1 MSALPP
7 LLSMSARLLFVLLAT
22 SVARVLAATSD
33 PVAPVTDPA
42 LQVPKGVTP
51 LFDTWMRDT
60 YVTLAADGHY
70 YLTGTTAAPGKT
82 HCWDWNDGIHV
93 WRSDDL
99 KHWEHLG
106 LVWSLDRDATWQRTA
121 VIVEPGQVS
130 PARDVLDEKRR
141 AVWAPEIHYIKSAKQ
156 WMIVACMNGERG
168 SFILRSVSGKPEG
181 PYENIAGN
189 ATKALFPNIDG
200 SLFEDDDGAV
210 YFVGHNHY
218 IARMK
223 PDLSGLAE
231 PLAANPL
238 PPRGGPT
245 YALKQIGE
253 LNQYAQIPG
262 KPPVAE
268 ALQRRLIHG
277 YYAGVSYVDAQ
288 VGRVLAELERSGL
301 AQNTIV
307 VLWGD
312 NGFSFGAHGD
322 WTKHSNYEEANHIPV
337 IFAGPGIAAGGRT
350 PAMFETVDVY
360 PTLAALAG
368 LPAPRGPQPIDGAS
382 QAAVLR
388 DPAHAP
394 VKDFVYHAFPRGRPD
409 KGGEWLRRAIRTA
422 RYRYVEWRPF
432 APRAEAPDIE
442 LYDYTADPL
451 ESENVAAQNPELCAK
466 FQRLLEQQPAAVAPL
481 AVSRTP

>member
-200 SLFEDDDGAV
+200 SLFEDDDGAHDYQNGDWETHV
-210 YFVGHNHY
+210 MFWRWQKIH
-218 IARMK
+218 
-223 PDLSGLAE
+223 
-231 PLAANPL
+231 
-238 PPRGGPT
+238 
-245 YALKQIGE
+245 GE
-253 LNQYAQIPG
+253 
-262 KPPVAE
+262 AE
-268 ALQRRLIHG
+268 ALRLMAKTYNEDYPAKG
-277 YYAGVSYVDAQ
+277 MV
-288 VGRVLAELERSGL
+288 
-301 AQNTIV
+301 
-307 VLWGD
+307 
-312 NGFSFGAHGD
+312 
-322 WTKHSNYEEANHIPV
+322 
-337 IFAGPGIAAGGRT
+337 FALGNMAKR
-350 PAMFETVDVY
+350 
-360 PTLAALAG
+360 
-368 LPAPRGPQPIDGAS
+368 PQTWQLLG
-382 QAAVLR
+382 VLR
-388 DPAHAP
+388 LD
-394 VKDFVYHAFPRGRPD
+394 
-409 KGGEWLRRAIRTA
+409 ELRQSDL
-422 RYRYVEWRPF
+422 F
-432 APRAEAPDIE
+432 G
-442 LYDYTADPL
+442 
-451 ESENVAAQNPELCAK
+451 
-466 FQRLLEQQPAAVAPL
+466 
-481 AVSRTP
+481 